1 MKILAV
7 TAGILA
13 ILVSVSFYPSRQTTP
28 EQKIA
33 GMLCIE
39 VNSFDSLVGAPFMY
53 AVRRGDGQTELQR
66 LFFATRLAYKRWEW
80 AAEYFNPG
88 LARRMNGEPVPEAD
102 MLVTADPAPGDPI
115 TGRFMVTDPEGLQV
129 IEGLLFPHYDTAS
142 KQLLLNRL
150 ASLREIARQYETR
163 FKNVGILSG
172 QVFDAAKLEVFRI
185 LTLGITGFDDALSQH
200 SMEECAAAL
209 DGVRAALSQYSAVS
223 DSLPASQAS
232 FDGLVRLLIM
242 AAADLRGHAGFN
254 SFDRASFIVR
264 YGNPLSK
271 AISHLASEWKIP
283 VIRYNRLLRQDATT
297 LFDRDAFNADAY
309 IPEGSHPTTDALVQL
324 GRRLFFEPALSGSGT
339 RSCATCHQPNRAFA
353 DGLLRNTSL
362 DGHGLLTRNT
372 PTLLNAALQ
381 PALFY
386 DLRAATLED
395 QLQDVLHNSIEMKGS
410 LYGAVLLLD
419 RDSGYRRLFAA
430 AFPGSP
436 QATTDTLRII
446 TALAAYVRSLVRLD
460 SRFDEYMRGDSTAM
474 DAEERKGF
482 NLFMGKARCGTC
494 HYMPLFNGNFP
505 PMYNRIEGEVI
516 GVPAA
521 RGVAVIDGDPGQFA
535 IVPAP
540 FLQHAFKT
548 PTIRNAAGTA
558 PYMHNGVFESLIQVV
573 DFYNDGGGAGEGAAV
588 PNQTL
593 AVDSLHL
600 DTLEEKALVRFIE
613 SLNSK

>member
-1 MKILAV
+1 
-7 TAGILA
+7 
-13 ILVSVSFYPSRQTTP
+13 
-28 EQKIA
+28 
-33 GMLCIE
+33 MLCTE
-39 VNSFDSLVGAPFMY
+39 VNSFDSLVGDRFMY
-53 AVRRGDGQTELQR
+53 AVRRGDGQTELRR
-66 LFFATRLAYKRWEW
+66 LFFETRLAYKRWEW

-115 TGRFMVTDPEGLQV
+115 AGRFMVTDPEGLQM

-150 ASLREIARQYETR
+150 AGLREVARQYETR
-163 FKNVGILSG
+163 FKNVSILSG
-172 QVFDAAKLEVFRI
+172 QVFDAAKLEVFRL
-185 LTLGITGFDDALSQH
+185 LTLGLTGFDDPLSLH
-200 SMEECAAAL
+200 STDECAAAL
-209 DGVRAALSQYSAVS
+209 DGVSTALAKYPAVS
-223 DSLPASQAS
+223 DSLNASQATFDSPDAAQAS
-232 FDGLVRLLIM
+232 FAGLMRLLKM
-242 AAADLRGHAGFN
+242 AAADLRGHAEFN

-271 AISHLASEWKIP
+271 AISRLASEWKIP

-297 LFDRDAFNADAY
+297 LFDHDAFNADAY
-309 IPEGSHPTTDALVQL
+309 IPEGSYATTDALVQL
-324 GRRLFFEPALSGSGT
+324 GRRLFFEPALSGTGT

-386 DLRAATLED
+386 DLRAVALED
-395 QLQDVLHNSIEMKGS
+395 QLQDVLHNSIEMKAS
-410 LYGAVLLLD
+410 LYGAVIQLD
-419 RDSGYRRLFAA
+419 RDSSYRRLFAA
-430 AFPGSP
+430 AFPGSAP
-436 QATTDTLRII
+436 AMTDTFRIVS
-446 TALAAYVRSLVRLD
+446 ALAAYVRSLVRLD
-460 SRFDEYMRGDSTAM
+460 SRFDEFMRGDSTAM

-505 PMYNRIEGEVI
+505 PMYNRIEAEVI
-516 GVPAA
+516 GVPAV

-535 IVPAP
+535 ILAAP

-548 PTIRNAAGTA
+548 PTIRNAALTA
-558 PYMHNGVFESLIQVV
+558 PYMHNGVFESLRQVV
-573 DFYNDGGGAGEGAAV
+573 DFYNDGGGAGEGADV

-600 DTLEEKALVRFIE
+600 DTTEENALVRFIQ